1 MSDDVV
7 QQVLSL
13 LSQPTSSST
22 GCVPHATGAAAT
34 SNGAAAHALPEG
46 LQGFQATLFPYLGL
60 LRWFAALPDWLKLLI
75 VGGVVEACRRTL
87 STLYDRVLGAF
98 FITATFEED
107 DDAYDWMLVWL
118 SKQPSWSSAREVHI
132 TARSYG
138 HDTSDYAIPGEDPS
152 SAGALL
158 GKSTPL
164 TYLPSP
170 NSSYV
175 FWYPTDA
182 PWYARRRISVKRVQR
197 ETNGYRGGFD
207 ELLEMSILTR
217 THKSLNRLLIDA
229 KRMYTAEKADKIEIY
244 AANLDGSWHRVAY
257 RPKRPLNSIVLEPG
271 IKNLIVDDARDF
283 LESREW
289 YADRGIPFRRGY
301 LLYGA
306 PGCGKTS
313 MIHSMAGEL
322 GLDVYILSLSTAG
335 LDDSK
340 LSELIGELPTECIAL
355 MEDIDAAFTRGI
367 GARSSP
373 DDDNNADDD
382 KPGKSKQAD
391 NDNSNSIASR
401 VSLSGLL
408 NALDGVGAQEG
419 RILFATT
426 NHYEALDPA
435 LCRPGRMD
443 VHVEFKLAS
452 KYQAG
457 ELFRHFYAPRHK
469 READRIPDSGYASA
483 AASEDGEKGSAEP
496 VTHSGEL
503 HCRSRVFRVD
513 AAVADALATRF
524 AEAVPEREYSMASL
538 QGYLMQYKVSP
549 EDAVKNVDDW
559 VKAQRAAKHG
569 KGATQ
574 VLKAESSDA

>member
-13 LSQPTSSST
+13 LSQPTTTSSN
-22 GCVPHATGAAAT
+22 GCAPNATAATGAT
-34 SNGAAAHALPEG
+34 PSHLPVNIPEG
-46 LQGFQATLFPYLGL
+46 WQATLFPFLSL
-60 LRWFAALPDWLKLLI
+60 IRWFATLPDWLKLLI
-75 VGGVVEACRRTL
+75 VGGIVETCRRTL
-87 STLYDRVLGAF
+87 STLYERVLGAF

-118 SKQPSWSSAREVHI
+118 SKQPSWSNAREVHI

-138 HDTSDYAIPGEDPS
+138 RDSGDDYLIPGEDPS

-170 NSSYV
+170 DSSYV
-175 FWYPTDA
+175 FYYPADA
-182 PWYARRRISVKRVQR
+182 PWYARRRVSVKRVQR
-197 ETNGYRGGFD
+197 EAHGYRGGFD
-207 ELLEMSILTR
+207 ELLEMSILAR
-217 THKSLNRLLIDA
+217 SHKTLNRLLIDA
-229 KRMYTAEKADKIEIY
+229 KRTYAAERADKIEIH
-244 AANLDGSWHRVAY
+244 AANLDGSWHKVAY

-271 IKNLIVDDARDF
+271 IKNLLVDDARDF
-283 LESREW
+283 LESRDW

-335 LDDSK
+335 MDDSK
-340 LSELIGELPTECIAL
+340 LSELISELPTECIAL

-367 GARSSP
+367 GARGKP
-373 DDDNNADDD
+373 DDDAEDESAKPAKDKPAENNNA
-382 KPGKSKQAD
+382 
-391 NDNSNSIASR
+391 SISSR

-426 NHYEALDPA
+426 NHYDALDPA

-452 KYQAG
+452 KFQAG

-469 READRIPDSGYASA
+469 RPEVEKIPDSGYVSA
-483 AASEDGEKGSAEP
+483 AASDAGEKSSPEP
-496 VTHSGEL
+496 ITHNGEL
-503 HCRSRVFRVD
+503 HYRSRIFRID
-513 AAVADALATRF
+513 AALADALAARF
-524 AEAVPEREYSMASL
+524 AEAIPEREFSMASL
-538 QGYLMQYKVSP
+538 QGYLMKYKVNP
-549 EDAVKNVDDW
+549 QDAVDNVEDW
-559 VKAQRAAKHG
+559 VQAQQSATHG

-574 VLKAESSDA
+574 VLKVESADDS